1 MVLWERERGKGP
13 VQEDYLVFTRNHS
26 ETPRP
31 FLGLAPHP
39 QVLAAQP
46 VSVCDSLVSPSCIL
60 LAELCSILL
69 AAKLIA
75 CQRLV
80 QVWPRTDKR
89 RGSACNRRENSQGSA
104 DKDRGAAHRTARKMG
119 HCVKKKK
126 KTKGILPFIKIY
138 PLNSLS
144 QRSAPHH
151 WHSSGQQTVWSS
163 AR

>member
-31 FLGLAPHP
+31 FLGLPNP
-39 QVLAAQP
+39 PPTVLAVPP
-46 VSVCDSLVSPSCIL
+46 VSVCDSLVAPSCIL

-104 DKDRGAAHRTARKMG
+104 DKDRGRCTARPEKWDI
-119 HCVKKKK
+119 VWRKKRKK
-126 KTKGILPFIKIY
+126 ILKAF
-138 PLNSLS
+138 SHLS
-144 QRSAPHH
+144 KS
-151 WHSSGQQTVWSS
+151 TL
-163 AR
+163 

>member
-1 MVLWERERGKGP
+1 ML
-13 VQEDYLVFTRNHS
+13 EDYLVFTRNHS
-26 ETPRP
+26 ETPP
-31 FLGLAPHP
+31 PP
-39 QVLAAQP
+39 VLAVPP
-46 VSVCDSLVSPSCIL
+46 VSVCDSLVAPSCIL

-69 AAKLIA
+69 GAKLIA

-89 RGSACNRRENSQGSA
+89 RGSACNRRENSQTKTEGGA
-104 DKDRGAAHRTARKMG
+104 PRGQKNGTL
-119 HCVKKKK
+119 CEKKKN
-126 KTKGILPFIKIY
+126 KGILPFIKIY

-144 QRSAPHH
+144 QRSAPRH